1 MNRIG
6 LPSWP
11 ARLIPIVS
19 ASCAAEPSSLIRL
32 FTSVSASCATTD
44 KSDEESEST
53 SAVVSSGSKIK
64 TSKDNLSEYQISIN
78 Q

>member
-1 MNRIG
+1 M
-6 LPSWP
+6 
-11 ARLIPIVS
+11 S

-32 FTSVSASCATTD
+32 FTRVSASCETTD
-44 KSDEESEST
+44 EESDEESEST

-64 TSKDNLSEYQISIN
+64 SSKDNLSEYQISIN